1 MNRTLLRILNLSGL
15 RMIFKDLMKIYSRFN
30 VKSNNLLMLQTFF
43 FKYQN
48 MNKKYQNIDY
58 KYQNMKK
65 SIKIWIKSIKIWI
78 KSIKI
83 WIKSIKIIENILY
96 KKVDLLI
103 FLSWSMLF

>member
-83 WIKSIKIIENILY
+83 IENILY

-103 FLSWSMLF
+103 FLSWSMVF